1 MLDRRFFD
9 SLDETSSFE
18 LWLRVTRRLFSDRLL
33 DELEEDDEDSLDDR
47 RAARAAWYRL
57 KASFRARNSFRSKDD
72 RRLSTELF
80 DDFSDEDEDRVAEES
95 ELDDRESK
103 LLRRKPL
110 RPNRYRLSSLSSSSS
125 SSLSNRDRLNEP
137 RAIRPHRFTGPL
149 PPRTMTTT
157 LSLQPVREAS
167 ASQGACRCGLRG
179 AKDPTAKSSS
189 SSSSPLLPAAV
200 EEPVEAEEP
209 EFDEVSV

>member
-33 DELEEDDEDSLDDR
+33 DELEEDCEDSLDDR

-57 KASFRARNSFRSKDD
+57 KASFRARNSLRSKDD

-80 DDFSDEDEDRVAEES
+80 EFSDEDEDRVAEES

-110 RPNRYRLSSLSSSSS
+110 RPNRYRLSLSSSSS

-137 RAIRPHRFTGPL
+137 RAIRPHRLSGPL
-149 PPRTMTTT
+149 PPRTTTTT

-179 AKDPTAKSSS
+179 AKDPTEKSSS
-189 SSSSPLLPAAV
+189 SSSSSLLLLPETV

-209 EFDEVSV
+209 EFDEVAV